1 MVDPVQ
7 PNATTS
13 MLQENSITW
22 DLIAE
27 SSKNETPEVYA
38 MILNAFGTLDSAASS
53 SGEQPPQSNMKS
65 SYLSY
70 PKEDLEQ
77 LLEDLKVRRVFKACD
92 IDVSGVSKE
101 SAGGSDAPNTKPKHK
116 KNKKKQKPSARETI
130 RKQQIK
136 ELANQSN
143 CFFDKKDRHRLQDN
157 FKCRVVEMIAFY
169 YVYVSYYAF
178 KDKQPHT
185 FIDAL
190 LSLRDALQ
198 CFVNTM
204 DVDVATLCKGY
215 LDNMK
220 LVFPWKSFLQ
230 NHIHVLIKTHFK
242 RKFQKAL
249 KPFPEQQELIE
260 TVHASPHHLFVLP
273 WGVGTGKTAML
284 PALSAFYHE
293 RAHQTLYC
301 VPFGPVRDQS
311 AALLYRCGIPFA
323 YVVKTS
329 GTFKE
334 QYELQPS
341 FHCSDG
347 KPPQVLIVDPEFV
360 KYYTLYW
367 QVFELSECYD
377 LLEHPPDIYLPVNKK
392 RYAHLTHLM
401 WNTQFVLLL
410 DEPCED
416 DGNVH
421 WVLNHL
427 PETSF
432 VMSATSWNLVTDQV
446 KALYTQR
453 TAKET
458 KTIVARTI
466 GVSTTLVGYWLQDNP
481 VLSPFQGIRTKAEF
495 VQKYEYVCDKVLWKR
510 FLSANVLL
518 DWASKLKH
526 FASTHMKF
534 SISFDLQRITF
545 DCICERVLSYCKQMI
560 DNPNCDDAFFASFFA
575 FGDTKKFRGGDF
587 HTEFIHM
594 LTTESGQYMGGCII
608 GTPTVK
614 STYNMMQP
622 LLRDFPSLDEMQQQ
636 IDLYRKSIV
645 SQYNEVKKI
654 PVQKRED
661 VERKRDKIREIENKR
676 NSSLPIHESQV
687 LNTPEYIQRYRQ
699 TLPVSSKPSQY
710 LRVQSLIESGDP
722 SKGLDDWHLELD
734 TMQGSFWRDNE
745 EALKWRW
752 KGVGSIM
759 DHKEFNMKNI
769 NDLENG
775 YIGFMLL
782 DKLGAQG
789 LNLKIRHG
797 WLMRGEDGSM
807 LSPSTCLQVA
817 GRVGRWGQDD
827 TGFVFLTE
835 EELFWRVFG

>member
-1 MVDPVQ
+1 MTDFSQNNSTP
-7 PNATTS
+7 
-13 MLQENSITW
+13 MMQENSITW

-27 SSKNETPEVYA
+27 SSKNETPEVYS
-38 MILNAFGTLDSAASS
+38 MILDAFNKLDDSS
-53 SGEQPPQSNMKS
+53 STNEQNTMKS
-65 SYLSY
+65 TYLSY
-70 PKEDLEQ
+70 PKEELEK
-77 LLEDLKVRRVFKACD
+77 LVEELKVHRVLKSCD
-92 IDVSGVSKE
+92 IAFSMSLHDTNE
-101 SAGGSDAPNTKPKHK
+101 TTKS
-116 KNKKKQKPSARETI
+116 KKKSKKPSARDSI

-136 ELANQSN
+136 ELANKSK
-143 CFFDKKDRHRLQDN
+143 CFFDKKDRNRLQEN
-157 FKCRVVEMIAFY
+157 FQCRVVEMIALY
-169 YVYVSYYAF
+169 YVYVSHYAY
-178 KDKQPHT
+178 KDKQTQT
-185 FIDAL
+185 FIDTL
-190 LSLRDALQ
+190 LSLRDTLQ
-198 CFVNTM
+198 CFASIM
-204 DVDVATLCKGY
+204 DVDIACMAKDY
-215 LDNMK
+215 LDHMK

-230 NHIHVLIKTHFK
+230 NHTHILIKTHFK
-242 RKFQKAL
+242 RKFQKTL

-260 TVHASPHHLFVLP
+260 VVHTSPHHLFVLP

-293 RAHQTLYC
+293 RAYQTLYC

-323 YVVKTS
+323 YVVKTT
-329 GTFKE
+329 GTIKE

-347 KPPQVLIVDPEFV
+347 NPPQVLIVDPEFV

-367 QVFELSECYD
+367 QEFDLSDCYD
-377 LLEHPPDIYLPVNKK
+377 LREHPPDVYLPVNKK
-392 RYAHLTHLM
+392 RYAHLTHMM
-401 WNTQFVLLL
+401 WNTQYTLLL
-410 DEPCED
+410 DEPCEED
-416 DGNVH
+416 DNIH

-453 TAKET
+453 TQKDV
-458 KTIVARTI
+458 KTIEAKTI
-466 GVSTTLVGYWLQDNP
+466 GVSTTLIGYWLNNNP

-495 VQKYEYVCDKVLWKR
+495 IQKYEYVCDKVLWKR

-518 DWASKLKH
+518 DWASRIKNYE
-526 FASTHMKF
+526 SVGIKF

-545 DCICERVLSYCKQMI
+545 DSICEGVLSYCKQMI
-560 DNPNCDDAFFASFFA
+560 NHPQCDDAFYASFFA
-575 FGDTKKFRGGDF
+575 FGDVKSFRGGSF
-587 HTEFIHM
+587 QNEFIHM

-614 STYNMMQP
+614 STYQMMQP
-622 LLRDFPSLDEMQQQ
+622 LLNGFPSLDEMQHK
-636 IDLYRKSIV
+636 INTYRKTIV
-645 SQYNEVKKI
+645 AQYNEVKKI

-661 VERKRDKIREIENKR
+661 VERKRDKIRDIENKR
-676 NSSLPIHESQV
+676 NSSLPIHEYQV
-687 LNTPEYIQRYRQ
+687 LNTPEYLQRYRQ
-699 TLPVSSKPSQY
+699 SLPVSSKPLQY

-734 TMQGSFWRDNE
+734 TMKGSFWRNNE

-769 NDLENG
+769 NDLEHG

-797 WLMRGEDGSM
+797 LLMRGEDGSM